1 MGQKIYV
8 QVYQDWFK
16 NKKLLSEADA
26 INWISQNRNKL
37 TRLVNLLKQ
46 VLQDGISFV
55 LHNDNDGE
63 KFNC

>member
-26 INWISQNRNKL
+26 ISWISQNRNRL
-37 TRLVNLLKQ
+37 TWLVNLLKQ
-46 VLQDGISFV
+46 VL
-55 LHNDNDGE
+55 HNDEDGE
-63 KFNC
+63 KFYC

>member
-16 NKKLLSEADA
+16 NKKLLLEADA
-26 INWISQNRNKL
+26 ISWISQNRSRL
-37 TRLVNLLKQ
+37 TWLVNLLKQ
-46 VLQDGISFV
+46 VL
-55 LHNDNDGE
+55 HNDEDGE

>member
-16 NKKLLSEADA
+16 NKKLLSKAYI

-55 LHNDNDGE
+55 LHNDKDGE

>member
-8 QVYQDWFK
+8 QVYQDWSK
-16 NKKLLSEADA
+16 NKKLLSKAYI

-55 LHNDNDGE
+55 LHNDKDGE

>member
-26 INWISQNRNKL
+26 ISWISQNRNRL
-37 TRLVNLLKQ
+37 TWLVNLLKQ

-55 LHNDNDGE
+55 LRNDEDGE
-63 KFNC
+63 KFHC

>member
-26 INWISQNRNKL
+26 ISWISQNRNRL
-37 TRLVNLLKQ
+37 TWLVNLLKQ

-55 LHNDNDGE
+55 LHNDKDGE

>member
-26 INWISQNRNKL
+26 ISWISQNRNRL
-37 TRLVNLLKQ
+37 TWLVNLLKQ
-46 VLQDGISFV
+46 VL
-55 LHNDNDGE
+55 HNDEDGE
-63 KFNC
+63 KFHC

>member
-1 MGQKIYV
+1 MRQKIYD
-8 QVYQDWFK
+8 QVYLDWSK
-16 NKKLLSEADA
+16 NKKLLSKANI

-55 LHNDNDGE
+55 LHNDKDGE